1 MESVLPAFIVIL
13 LLLFSTLAPA
23 QSYLS
28 SQDRIQVSRQAMEA
42 RMLDRARTD
51 LASISAQVS
60 DDGAAVEL
68 TVRNT
73 GQTKLAD
80 FDQWDLILQY
90 YDAGAA
96 YHIVWVPY
104 EKANPPALNTWS
116 VEDISLDIYDP
127 GIFNPGETITVQFK
141 VSPAVGPE
149 TINQVALATPSG
161 IGVSSLFIG
170 PPLPPTPPPPTP

>member
-1 MESVLPAFIVIL
+1 MESVLPAFVVIL

-28 SQDRIQVSRQAMEA
+28 SQGRIQVSRQAMEA

-60 DDGAAVEL
+60 DDGTMVEL

-96 YHIVWVPY
+96 YHIVWLPY
-104 EKANPPALNTWS
+104 DESSPSALNTWS
-116 VEDISLDIYDP
+116 LEGISQDVYDP

-149 TINQVALATPSG
+149 TTNRVALATPSG
-161 IGVSSLFIG
+161 IGISSLFIG